1 MNIWYYVFI
10 AAAALQGFLLTLI
23 LWKVKNNKTA
33 LHWLSAI
40 LITIS
45 SCLVGRIFYDK
56 TLFPSYPKIAI
67 FSDVM
72 LFIYG
77 PLLYWYVRST
87 FIDEAIQFKKI
98 ASHFI
103 IAVLHFFWL
112 SQFLIRSNHDIVN
125 IPFSELEQTVSHLTE
140 IFSWLHISIYLF
152 FSIKIFIKYFKE
164 SKNSLSNIPTLDFL
178 SYFFGI
184 NILALLFWFVGFV
197 LVYFKSNSISIIFS
211 YNSIWILLTF
221 SVYMISY
228 YAISSHQVFRINIGN
243 NQEIEIINDT
253 ALIYESKELKQS
265 KTIPNSLIFDTRTI
279 EFAEKLNLFMESEK
293 PFLDANLTLPILASK
308 LNCSIHFLSKV
319 INDHFQKNF
328 FDFVNEHRVH
338 FFISLLKNPENK
350 QYTLLSLGFESG
362 FNSKSTFNVAF
373 KKVTGKTPTALLKE
387 LELN

>member
-10 AAAALQGFLLTLI
+10 CAAALQGFLLTLI

-33 LHWLSAI
+33 LNWLSAI

-45 SCLVGRIFYDK
+45 SCLIGRIFYDK

-67 FSDVM
+67 VSDGM

-77 PLLYWYVRST
+77 PLLYWYVRSI
-87 FIDEAIQFKKI
+87 FIDELIRVNRV

-112 SQFLIRSNHDIVN
+112 SQFLIRSNHDIIT
-125 IPFSELEQTVSHLTE
+125 IPFSELEQIVSRLTE

-152 FSIKIFIKYFKE
+152 LSIKIFTKYFKE
-164 SKNSLSNIPTLDFL
+164 SKNILSNVPTLDFL
-178 SYFFGI
+178 RYFFGI

-197 LVYFKSNSISIIFS
+197 LVYFKSDSNSIIFS

-228 YAISSHQVFRINIGN
+228 YAISSHQIFRINP
-243 NQEIEIINDT
+243 EINGEPQIISDT
-253 ALIYESKELKQS
+253 TRIYEPKELNQS
-265 KTIPNSLIFDTRTI
+265 KTITNSLISDNRII
-279 EFAEKLNLFMESEK
+279 EFAEKLNLFMEREK

-308 LNCSIHFLSKV
+308 LDCSIHFLSKV

-328 FDFVNEHRVH
+328 FDFVNEYRVNY
-338 FFISLLKNPENK
+338 FISLLQNPKNK

-387 LELN
+387 FELN